1 MASTFLERS
10 RRSLW
15 CPRAADKVPTKS
27 SAQKLRRE
35 LAEGRSVS
43 GVLLSLEGY
52 RTRLPQLKAYHD
64 AAAERYKA
72 DLKAQIVAAERAF
85 KTLLRAT
92 FRQDADAEMEAMA
105 TSDPV
110 FRAIRNKPATDWL
123 ESRVSN
129 WLSRRGDARVSRA

>member
-1 MASTFLERS
+1 MAATFMERS
-10 RRSLW
+10 RWSPW
-15 CPRAADKVPTKS
+15 CPRATDKVPTKS

-52 RTRLPQLKAYHD
+52 RTRLPELKAYHD

-72 DLKAQIVAAERAF
+72 DLKAQIISAERAYE
-85 KTLLRAT
+85 TLLLAT
-92 FRQDADAEMEAMA
+92 LHQEADAEMEALA

-110 FRAIRNKPATDWL
+110 FRTIRDKPATDWL
-123 ESRVSN
+123 E
-129 WLSRRGDARVSRA
+129 